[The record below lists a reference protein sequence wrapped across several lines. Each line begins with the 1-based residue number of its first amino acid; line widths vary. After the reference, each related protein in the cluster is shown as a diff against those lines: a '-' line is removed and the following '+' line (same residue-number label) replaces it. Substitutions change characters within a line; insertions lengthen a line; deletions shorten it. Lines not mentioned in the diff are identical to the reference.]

1 MLNEVTGKYFYIVI
15 HGGTVDCSSIV
26 KFTWHDVN
34 DQYEFNRQ
42 VNNRLEDLRYSQIG
56 DRIILNQVVIKLDDI
71 ANDFIAKGLV
81 IIDEDKNLIKKTI
94 KPEVKKEKIKD
105 FNLRIYKDV
114 LDDFNITNE
123 HDRKYIANKLASFY
137 KKHKELK
144 CIRMCRS
151 DAVKSETELY
161 TYLKRKVNSYYSDQE
176 FHLYNEVTDTYFL
189 IGFVI

>member
-15 HGGTVDCSSIV
+15 HGDKVDCSSIV
-26 KFTWHDVN
+26 KFVWHDVN
-34 DQYEFNRQ
+34 DQREFNRQ
-42 VNNRLEDLRYSQIG
+42 VHNRLEDLRYSHIG
-56 DRIILNQVVIKLDDI
+56 DRFILNQVIIKLDDI

-81 IIDEDKNLIKKTI
+81 IVDEDKNLIKKTI

-105 FNLRIYKDV
+105 FNLKIYKDV

-123 HDRKYIANKLASFY
+123 HDRKYIANNLAKWY
-137 KKHKELK
+137 KKHKQLN

-151 DAVKSETELY
+151 DSVKSETELY
-161 TYLKRKVNSYYSDQE
+161 TYLKRKVTSYHDNHE

-189 IGFVI
+189 IGFVV

>member
-1 MLNEVTGKYFYIVI
+1 MA
-15 HGGTVDCSSIV
+15 VDCSSIV
-26 KFTWHDVN
+26 KFTWRDVS
-34 DQYEFNRQ
+34 DQYEFNHQ
-42 VNNRLEDLRYSQIG
+42 VSNRLEDLRYSQIG
-56 DRIILNQVVIKLDDI
+56 DRRLLNQVVIKLDDI
-71 ANDFIAKGLV
+71 ADDFIAKGLV
-81 IIDEDKNLIKKTI
+81 IVDEDKNLIKKTI
-94 KPEVKKEKIKD
+94 KPEIKKEKIKD

-137 KKHKELK
+137 KKHKELN

-151 DAVKSETELY
+151 DKDKTETELY
-161 TYLKRKVNSYYSDQE
+161 TYLKRKVDSYYSDHE

>member
-15 HGGTVDCSSIV
+15 HGGAVDCSSIV
-26 KFTWHDVN
+26 KFVWRDVN

-81 IIDEDKNLIKKTI
+81 IVDEDKNLIKKTI

-105 FNLRIYKDV
+105 FNLKIYKDV
-114 LDDFNITNE
+114 LEDFNITNE

-137 KKHKELK
+137 KKHKELN
-144 CIRMCRS
+144 CIRICRS
-151 DAVKSETELY
+151 DKDKTETELY
-161 TYLKRKVNSYYSDQE
+161 TYLKRKVDSYYSDQE
-176 FHLYNEVTDTYFL
+176 LHLYNEVTDTYFL